1 MGETS
6 NITLS
11 SDLER
16 SYNVEQEQLLA
27 SAIDYWLSDEE
38 NNIVAGR
45 ARKNIFISIQTQTI
59 CMV

>member
-6 NITLS
+6 NITLN

-16 SYNVEQEQLLA
+16 SYNVEEEQLMA

-38 NNIVAGR
+38 KNIVAGR
-45 ARKNIFISIQTQTI
+45 ARRDIFMSIQTQTI
-59 CMV
+59 

>member
-38 NNIVAGR
+38 KNIVAGR
-45 ARKNIFISIQTQTI
+45 ARRDIFISIQTQTI
-59 CMV
+59 